1 MESKGLAGSA
11 RSVGSTGSEGESGSQ
26 STGGSNAA
34 GMSAKPNTVASAG
47 SSQLDAVRE
56 SFDTVAADY
65 AELVRPMLDAS

>member
-1 MESKGLAGSA
+1 
-11 RSVGSTGSEGESGSQ
+11 
-26 STGGSNAA
+26 
-34 GMSAKPNTVASAG
+34 MSAKPNTVASAG